1 LVALLACASLLGRF
15 QDSRRANG
23 QSDPVT
29 SAWRQF
35 TGPILGAF
43 DDWAGGLADQAVS
56 LWTSGP
62 VLAENRA
69 LKARIAALEAYGTTI
84 DQLNARI
91 GDLEKTLGL
100 EPVGSVRV
108 PARIVAYFPN
118 DGRITLKTKPGAVRP
133 GLPFVTHLGVLAIV
147 QTVDGGLAQALLLTS
162 PSQQVGAR
170 TLSATPL
177 VGLIRGQTPN
187 RLVIDVLEGDLA
199 RPGDPVVTSGLGE
212 SIPPGLNIGTVVEVA
227 EDPVLGTRRVY
238 VAPAARIDQVREGW
252 ILK

>member
-1 LVALLACASLLGRF
+1 MALLACALVLGRI
-15 QDSRRANG
+15 QDAHRAKG

-29 SAWRQF
+29 AAWRQF
-35 TGPILGAF
+35 TAPILGSF
-43 DDWAGGLADQAVS
+43 DNWAGGLVDQAVA

-69 LKARIAALEAYGTTI
+69 LKARLAALEAYGTTVE
-84 DQLNARI
+84 QLNDRI
-91 GDLEKTLGL
+91 DNLVKTLGL

-108 PARIVAYFPN
+108 PAQIVAYFPN

-133 GLPFVTHLGVLAIV
+133 GLPFVTHHGVLAIV
-147 QTVDGGLAQALLLTS
+147 QTVDGGLVQALLLTS
-162 PSQQVGAR
+162 PSQQVGAK
-170 TLSATPL
+170 TVSATPL
-177 VGLIRGQTPN
+177 VGLIRGQTPT

-199 RPGDPVVTSGLGE
+199 RAGDPVVTSGLGE
-212 SIPPGLNIGTVVEVA
+212 SIPPGLLVGTVVEVA

-238 VAPAARIDQVREGW
+238 VAPAARIDQIREGW